1 MATFIKGWNEMST
14 QAVTGVLVDSWA
26 TKSRIRNVVLVL
38 GLTGFTALSAQVA
51 IPLPFTPVPLT
62 LQTFA
67 VLAGAAALG
76 AERAVLAQ
84 VLYIALAVAGTPVLA
99 GGASGREVVV
109 GATGGYLIGFVL
121 ASYVVGRISSKG
133 ASTKSATTALAFVT
147 GSLVIYTLGAPW
159 LAYTTGNTITWAVI
173 NGVVP
178 FLVGDLIKAV
188 AAGAVLP
195 MAWKLTKSK

>member
-1 MATFIKGWNEMST
+1 MST
-14 QAVTGVLVDSWA
+14 QAVTGVIVDSWA
-26 TKSRIRNVVLVL
+26 TQSRVRNAILVM
-38 GLTGFTALSAQVA
+38 GLTGFTALAAQVS

-76 AERAVLAQ
+76 AERAVIAQ
-84 VLYIALAVAGTPVLA
+84 VLYITLAVAGAPVLA
-99 GGASGREVVV
+99 GGASGHEVVV

-121 ASYVVGRISSKG
+121 ASYVVGRISSNG
-133 ASTKSATTALAFVT
+133 ASTKSGKTALAFLA
-147 GSLVIYTLGAPW
+147 GSVLIYALGAPW
-159 LAYTTGNTITWAVI
+159 LAFTTGNTITWAIV

>member
-1 MATFIKGWNEMST
+1 MSA
-14 QAVTGVLVDSWA
+14 QAVTGVLADSWA
-26 TKSRIRNVVLVL
+26 TTSRVRSAILVL
-38 GLTGFTALSAQVA
+38 SLTGFTALSAQIA

-84 VLYIALAVAGTPVLA
+84 VLYITLAVAGAPVLA

-121 ASYVVGRISSKG
+121 ASYVVGRIASNG
-133 ASTKSATTALAFVT
+133 ATTKSATTALAFVA
-147 GSLVIYTLGAPW
+147 GSAVIYTLGAPW
-159 LAYTTGNTITWAVI
+159 LAFATGNTITWAII
-173 NGVVP
+173 NGVAP
-178 FLVGDLIKAV
+178 FVVGDLIKAV

-195 MAWKLTKSK
+195 LAWKFTKSK

>member
-1 MATFIKGWNEMST
+1 MST
-14 QAVTGVLVDSWA
+14 QAVTGVIVDSWA
-26 TKSRIRNVVLVL
+26 TQSRVRNAILVM
-38 GLTGFTALSAQVA
+38 GLTGFTALAAQVS

-76 AERAVLAQ
+76 AERAVIAQ
-84 VLYIALAVAGTPVLA
+84 VLYITLAVAGVPVLA
-99 GGASGREVVV
+99 GGASGHEVVV

-121 ASYVVGRISSKG
+121 ASYVVGRISSNG
-133 ASTKSATTALAFVT
+133 ASTKSGKTALTFLA
-147 GSLVIYTLGAPW
+147 GSVLIYALGAPW
-159 LAYTTGNTITWAVI
+159 LAFTTGNTITWAVV

-195 MAWKLTKSK
+195 LAWKITKSK

>member
-1 MATFIKGWNEMST
+1 MST
-14 QAVTGVLVDSWA
+14 QAVTGVIVDSWA
-26 TKSRIRNVVLVL
+26 TQSRVRNAILVM
-38 GLTGFTALSAQVA
+38 GLTGFTALAAQIS

-76 AERAVLAQ
+76 AERAVIAQ
-84 VLYIALAVAGTPVLA
+84 VLYITLAVAGVPVLA
-99 GGASGREVVV
+99 GGASGHEVVV

-121 ASYVVGRISSKG
+121 ASYVVGRISSNG
-133 ASTKSATTALAFVT
+133 ASTKSGKTALAFLA
-147 GSLVIYTLGAPW
+147 GSVLIYTLGAPW
-159 LAYTTGNTITWAVI
+159 LAFTTGNTITWAIV

-195 MAWKLTKSK
+195 LAWKVTKSK

>member
-1 MATFIKGWNEMST
+1 MST
-14 QAVTGVLVDSWA
+14 QAVTGVIVDSWA
-26 TKSRIRNVVLVL
+26 TQSRVRNAILVM
-38 GLTGFTALSAQVA
+38 GLTGLTALAAQVS

-76 AERAVLAQ
+76 AERAVIAQ
-84 VLYIALAVAGTPVLA
+84 VLYITLAVAGVPVLA
-99 GGASGREVVV
+99 GGASGHEVVV

-121 ASYVVGRISSKG
+121 ASYVVGRISSNG
-133 ASTKSATTALAFVT
+133 ASTKSGKTALAFLA
-147 GSLVIYTLGAPW
+147 GSVLIYTLGAPW
-159 LAYTTGNTITWAVI
+159 LAFTTGNTITWAVV

-195 MAWKLTKSK
+195 LAWKITKSK

>member
-1 MATFIKGWNEMST
+1 MST
-14 QAVTGVLVDSWA
+14 QAVTGVIVDSWA
-26 TKSRIRNVVLVL
+26 TQSRVRNAILVM
-38 GLTGFTALSAQVA
+38 GLTGFTALAAQVA

-76 AERAVLAQ
+76 AERAVIAQ
-84 VLYIALAVAGTPVLA
+84 VLYITLAVAGAPVLA
-99 GGASGREVVV
+99 GGASGHEVVV

-121 ASYVVGRISSKG
+121 ASYVVGRMSSKG
-133 ASTKSATTALAFVT
+133 ASTKSGKTALAFLA
-147 GSLVIYTLGAPW
+147 GSILIYALGAPW
-159 LAYTTGNTITWAVI
+159 LAFTTGNTITWTVV

-195 MAWKLTKSK
+195 LAWKITKSK

>member
-1 MATFIKGWNEMST
+1 MST
-14 QAVTGVLVDSWA
+14 QAVTGVIVDSWA
-26 TKSRIRNVVLVL
+26 TQSRVRNAILVM
-38 GLTGFTALSAQVA
+38 GLTGFTTLAAQVA

-76 AERAVLAQ
+76 AERAVMAQ
-84 VLYIALAVAGTPVLA
+84 VLYIALAVAGVPVLA
-99 GGASGREVVV
+99 GGASGHDVVV

-121 ASYVVGRISSKG
+121 ASYVVGQISSNG
-133 ASTKSATTALAFVT
+133 ASTKSGRTALAFLA
-147 GSLVIYTLGAPW
+147 GSVLIYALGAPW
-159 LAYTTGNTITWAVI
+159 LAFTTGNTITWAIV

-195 MAWKLTKSK
+195 LAWKITKSK

>member
-1 MATFIKGWNEMST
+1 MST

-38 GLTGFTALSAQVA
+38 GLTGFTALAAQVA

-84 VLYIALAVAGTPVLA
+84 VLYIALAVAGAPVLA

-133 ASTKSATTALAFVT
+133 ASTKSATTALAFVL

-159 LAYTTGNTITWAVI
+159 LAYTTGNTITWAII

-195 MAWKLTKSK
+195 MAWKLTKSN

>member
-1 MATFIKGWNEMST
+1 MST

-26 TKSRIRNVVLVL
+26 TQSRVRNAILVM
-38 GLTGFTALSAQVA
+38 GLTGFTALAAQVS

-76 AERAVLAQ
+76 AERAVMAQ
-84 VLYIALAVAGTPVLA
+84 VLYITLAVAGVPVLA
-99 GGASGREVVV
+99 GGASGQEVVV
-109 GATGGYLIGFVL
+109 GATGGYLLGFVL
-121 ASYVVGRISSKG
+121 ASYVVGRISSNG
-133 ASTKSATTALAFVT
+133 ASTKSGKTALAFLA
-147 GSLVIYTLGAPW
+147 GSVLIYALGAPW
-159 LAYTTGNTITWAVI
+159 LAFTTGNTITWAVV
-173 NGVVP
+173 NGVAP

-195 MAWKLTKSK
+195 LAWKITKSK

>member
-1 MATFIKGWNEMST
+1 MST
-14 QAVTGVLVDSWA
+14 QAVTGVIVDSWA
-26 TKSRIRNVVLVL
+26 TQSRVRNAILVM
-38 GLTGFTALSAQVA
+38 GLTGFTALAAQVA

-76 AERAVLAQ
+76 AERAVMAQ
-84 VLYIALAVAGTPVLA
+84 VLYIALAVAGVPVLA
-99 GGASGREVVV
+99 SGASGHEVVV

-121 ASYVVGRISSKG
+121 ASYVVGRISSNG
-133 ASTKSATTALAFVT
+133 ASTKSGKTALAFLA
-147 GSLVIYTLGAPW
+147 GSVLIYALGAPW
-159 LAYTTGNTITWAVI
+159 LAFTTGNTITWAIV

-195 MAWKLTKSK
+195 LAWKITKSK

>member
-1 MATFIKGWNEMST
+1 MST
-14 QAVTGVLVDSWA
+14 QAVTGVIVDSWA
-26 TKSRIRNVVLVL
+26 TQSRVRNAILVM
-38 GLTGFTALSAQVA
+38 GLTGFTALAAQVA

-76 AERAVLAQ
+76 AERAVIAQ
-84 VLYIALAVAGTPVLA
+84 VLYITLAVAGVPVLA
-99 GGASGREVVV
+99 GGASGHEVVI

-121 ASYVVGRISSKG
+121 ASYVVGRMSSKG
-133 ASTKSATTALAFVT
+133 ASTKSGKTALAFLA
-147 GSLVIYTLGAPW
+147 GSVLIYTLGAPW
-159 LAYTTGNTITWAVI
+159 LAFTTGNTITWAVV

-195 MAWKLTKSK
+195 LAWKITKSK

>member
-1 MATFIKGWNEMST
+1 MST

>member
-1 MATFIKGWNEMST
+1 MST
-14 QAVTGVLVDSWA
+14 QAVTGVIVDSWA
-26 TKSRIRNVVLVL
+26 TQSRVRNAILVM
-38 GLTGFTALSAQVA
+38 GLTGFTALAAQVS

-76 AERAVLAQ
+76 AERAVIAQ
-84 VLYIALAVAGTPVLA
+84 VLYITLAVAGVPVLA
-99 GGASGREVVV
+99 GGASGHEVVV

-121 ASYVVGRISSKG
+121 ASYVVGRISSTG
-133 ASTKSATTALAFVT
+133 ASTKSGKTALAFLA
-147 GSLVIYTLGAPW
+147 GSVLIYALGAPW
-159 LAYTTGNTITWAVI
+159 LAFTTGNTITWAVV

-195 MAWKLTKSK
+195 LAWKITKSK

>member
-1 MATFIKGWNEMST
+1 MST
-14 QAVTGVLVDSWA
+14 QAVTGVIVESWA
-26 TKSRIRNVVLVL
+26 TQSRVRNAILVM
-38 GLTGFTALSAQVA
+38 GLTGFTALAAQVS

-76 AERAVLAQ
+76 AERAVIAQ
-84 VLYIALAVAGTPVLA
+84 VLYIALAVAGVPVLA
-99 GGASGREVVV
+99 GGASGHEVAL

-121 ASYVVGRISSKG
+121 ASYVVGWISSNG
-133 ASTKSATTALAFVT
+133 ASTKSGKTALAFLA
-147 GSLVIYTLGAPW
+147 GSVLIYALGAPW
-159 LAYTTGNTITWAVI
+159 LAFTTGNTITWAVV

-195 MAWKLTKSK
+195 LAWKITKSK

>member
-1 MATFIKGWNEMST
+1 MSA
-14 QAVTGVLVDSWA
+14 QAVIGVLADSWA
-26 TKSRIRNVVLVL
+26 TTSRGRNAILVL
-38 GLTGFTALSAQVA
+38 SLTGFTALAAQVA

-84 VLYIALAVAGTPVLA
+84 VLYITLAVAGAPVLA

-121 ASYVVGRISSKG
+121 ASYVVGRI
-133 ASTKSATTALAFVT
+133 ASNGSTTKSATTALAFVA
-147 GSLVIYTLGAPW
+147 GSAVIYTLGAPW
-159 LAYTTGNTITWAVI
+159 LAYTTGNTITWAII
-173 NGVVP
+173 NGVAP
-178 FLVGDLIKAV
+178 FLVGDLIKAI

-195 MAWKLTKSK
+195 LAWKFTKSK

>member
-1 MATFIKGWNEMST
+1 MST
-14 QAVTGVLVDSWA
+14 QAVTGVIVDSWA
-26 TKSRIRNVVLVL
+26 TQSRVRNAILVM
-38 GLTGFTALSAQVA
+38 GLTGFTALAAQVS

-76 AERAVLAQ
+76 AERAVIAQ
-84 VLYIALAVAGTPVLA
+84 VLYITLAVAGVPVLA
-99 GGASGREVVV
+99 GGASGHEVVV

-121 ASYVVGRISSKG
+121 ASYVVGQLSSKG
-133 ASTKSATTALAFVT
+133 ASTKSGRTALAFLA
-147 GSLVIYTLGAPW
+147 GSVLIYALGAPW
-159 LAYTTGNTITWAVI
+159 LAFTTGNTITWAVV

-195 MAWKLTKSK
+195 LAWKITKSK

>member
-1 MATFIKGWNEMST
+1 MST
-14 QAVTGVLVDSWA
+14 QAVTGVIVDSWA
-26 TKSRIRNVVLVL
+26 TQSRVRNAILVM
-38 GLTGFTALSAQVA
+38 GLTGFTALAAQIS

-76 AERAVLAQ
+76 AERAVIAQ
-84 VLYIALAVAGTPVLA
+84 VLYITLAVAGVPVLA
-99 GGASGREVVV
+99 GGASGHEVVV

-121 ASYVVGRISSKG
+121 ASYVVGRISSNG
-133 ASTKSATTALAFVT
+133 ASTKSGKTALAFLA
-147 GSLVIYTLGAPW
+147 GSVLIYALGAPW
-159 LAYTTGNTITWAVI
+159 LAFTTGNTITWAVV

-195 MAWKLTKSK
+195 LAWKITKSK

>member
-1 MATFIKGWNEMST
+1 MST
-14 QAVTGVLVDSWA
+14 QAVTGVIVDSWA
-26 TKSRIRNVVLVL
+26 TQSRVRNAILVM
-38 GLTGFTALSAQVA
+38 GLTGFTALAAQVS

-67 VLAGAAALG
+67 VLVGAAALG
-76 AERAVLAQ
+76 AERAVIAQ
-84 VLYIALAVAGTPVLA
+84 VLYIALAVAGAPVLA
-99 GGASGREVVV
+99 GGASGHEVVV

-121 ASYVVGRISSKG
+121 ASYVVGRISSNG
-133 ASTKSATTALAFVT
+133 ASTKSGKTALAFLA
-147 GSLVIYTLGAPW
+147 GSVLIYALGAPW
-159 LAYTTGNTITWAVI
+159 LAFTTGNTITWAIV

-195 MAWKLTKSK
+195 LAWKITKSK

>member
-1 MATFIKGWNEMST
+1 MST
-14 QAVTGVLVDSWA
+14 QAVSGVIVDSWA
-26 TKSRIRNVVLVL
+26 TQSRVRNAILVM
-38 GLTGFTALSAQVA
+38 GLTGFTALAAQVS

-76 AERAVLAQ
+76 AERAVMAQ
-84 VLYIALAVAGTPVLA
+84 VLYITLAVAGAPVLA
-99 GGASGREVVV
+99 GGASGHEVVV

-121 ASYVVGRISSKG
+121 ASYVVGRMSSKG
-133 ASTKSATTALAFVT
+133 ASTKSGKTALAFLV
-147 GSLVIYTLGAPW
+147 GSVLIYALGAPW
-159 LAYTTGNTITWAVI
+159 LAFTTGNTITWAIV

-195 MAWKLTKSK
+195 LAWKITKSK

>member
-1 MATFIKGWNEMST
+1 MST
-14 QAVTGVLVDSWA
+14 QAVTGVIVDSWA
-26 TKSRIRNVVLVL
+26 TQSRVRNAILVM
-38 GLTGFTALSAQVA
+38 GLTGFTALAAQVS

-76 AERAVLAQ
+76 AERAVIAQ
-84 VLYIALAVAGTPVLA
+84 VLYIALAVAGVPVLA
-99 GGASGREVVV
+99 GGASGHEVVV
-109 GATGGYLIGFVL
+109 GATGGYLIGFFL
-121 ASYVVGRISSKG
+121 ASYVVGRISSNG
-133 ASTKSATTALAFVT
+133 ASTKSGKTALAFLA
-147 GSLVIYTLGAPW
+147 GSVLIYALGAPW
-159 LAYTTGNTITWAVI
+159 LAFTTGNTITWAIV

-195 MAWKLTKSK
+195 LAWKITKSK

>member
-1 MATFIKGWNEMST
+1 MST
-14 QAVTGVLVDSWA
+14 QAVTGVIVDSWA
-26 TKSRIRNVVLVL
+26 TQSRVRNAILVM
-38 GLTGFTALSAQVA
+38 GLTGFTALAAQVA

-76 AERAVLAQ
+76 AERAVIAH
-84 VLYIALAVAGTPVLA
+84 VLYIALAVAGVPVLA
-99 GGASGREVVV
+99 GGASGHEVVV

-121 ASYVVGRISSKG
+121 ASYVVGRISSNG
-133 ASTKSATTALAFVT
+133 ASTKSGKTALAFLA
-147 GSLVIYTLGAPW
+147 GSVLIYALGAPW
-159 LAYTTGNTITWAVI
+159 LAFTTGNTITWAIV

-195 MAWKLTKSK
+195 LAWKITKSK

>member
-1 MATFIKGWNEMST
+1 MST
-14 QAVTGVLVDSWA
+14 QAVTGVIVDSWA
-26 TKSRIRNVVLVL
+26 TQSRVRNAILVM
-38 GLTGFTALSAQVA
+38 GLTGFTALAAQVS

-76 AERAVLAQ
+76 AERAVIAQ
-84 VLYIALAVAGTPVLA
+84 VLYIALAVAGVPVLA
-99 GGASGREVVV
+99 GGASGHEVVV

-121 ASYVVGRISSKG
+121 ASYVVGRISSNG
-133 ASTKSATTALAFVT
+133 ASTKSGKTALAFLA
-147 GSLVIYTLGAPW
+147 GSVLIYALGAPW
-159 LAYTTGNTITWAVI
+159 LAFTTGNTITWAIV

-195 MAWKLTKSK
+195 LAWKITKSK

>member
-1 MATFIKGWNEMST
+1 MSAI
-14 QAVTGVLVDSWA
+14 AVSGVVVDSWA
-26 TKSRIRNVVLVL
+26 AKSRVRNAALVV
-38 GLTGFTALSAQVA
+38 GLTALTALSAYIS

-76 AERAVLAQ
+76 AERAVIAQ
-84 VLYIALAVAGTPVLA
+84 VLYITLAAAGAPVLA
-99 GGASGREVVV
+99 GGAGGRDEVI
-109 GATGGYLIGFVL
+109 GATGGYLLGFVI
-121 ASYVVGRISSKG
+121 ASYVVGKISAAG
-133 ASTKSATTALAFVT
+133 ASTKISTTALAYVA

-159 LAYTTGNTITWAVI
+159 LAFVTENTMTWAMA

-178 FLVGDLIKAV
+178 FLIGDAIKAV

-195 MAWKLTKSK
+195 LAWKLTKTKPNDLL

>member
-1 MATFIKGWNEMST
+1 MST

-26 TKSRIRNVVLVL
+26 TQSRVRNAILVM
-38 GLTGFTALSAQVA
+38 GLTGFTALAAQVS

-76 AERAVLAQ
+76 AERAVMAQ
-84 VLYIALAVAGTPVLA
+84 VLYITLAVAGVPVLA
-99 GGASGREVVV
+99 GGASGQEVVV
-109 GATGGYLIGFVL
+109 GATGGYLLGFVL
-121 ASYVVGRISSKG
+121 ASYVVGRISSNG
-133 ASTKSATTALAFVT
+133 ASTKSGKTALAFLA
-147 GSLVIYTLGAPW
+147 GSVLIYALGAPW
-159 LAYTTGNTITWAVI
+159 LAFTTGNTITWAIV
-173 NGVVP
+173 NGVAP

-195 MAWKLTKSK
+195 LAWKITKSK

>member
-1 MATFIKGWNEMST
+1 MST
-14 QAVTGVLVDSWA
+14 QAVTGVVVDSWA
-26 TKSRIRNVVLVL
+26 MKSRVRNAVLVL
-38 GLTGFTALSAQVA
+38 GLTGFTALAAQIA

-84 VLYIALAVAGTPVLA
+84 VLYLTLAVAGAPVLA
-99 GGASGREVVV
+99 GGASGHEVVV

-133 ASTKSATTALAFVT
+133 ASTKSGTTALAFLT
-147 GSLVIYTLGAPW
+147 GSVLIYALGAPW
-159 LAYTTGNTITWAVI
+159 LAFTTGNTITWAVV

-195 MAWKLTKSK
+195 LAWKLTKSK

>member
-1 MATFIKGWNEMST
+1 MST

-38 GLTGFTALSAQVA
+38 GLTGFTALAAQVA

-76 AERAVLAQ
+76 AERAVLAR
-84 VLYIALAVAGTPVLA
+84 VLYIALAVAGAPVLA

-133 ASTKSATTALAFVT
+133 ASTKSATTALAFVL

-159 LAYTTGNTITWAVI
+159 LAYTTDNTITWAII

>member
-1 MATFIKGWNEMST
+1 MST
-14 QAVTGVLVDSWA
+14 QAVTGVIVDSWA
-26 TKSRIRNVVLVL
+26 TQSRVRNAILVM
-38 GLTGFTALSAQVA
+38 GLTGFTAIAAQVA

-76 AERAVLAQ
+76 AERAVIAQ
-84 VLYIALAVAGTPVLA
+84 VLYITLAVAGAPVLA
-99 GGASGREVVV
+99 GGASGHEVVV

-121 ASYVVGRISSKG
+121 ASYVVGRISSNG
-133 ASTKSATTALAFVT
+133 ASTKSGKTALAFLA
-147 GSLVIYTLGAPW
+147 GSVLIYALGAPW
-159 LAYTTGNTITWAVI
+159 LAFTTENTITWAIV

-195 MAWKLTKSK
+195 LAWKITKSK

>member
-1 MATFIKGWNEMST
+1 MST
-14 QAVTGVLVDSWA
+14 QAVTGVIVDSWA
-26 TKSRIRNVVLVL
+26 TQSRVRNAILVM
-38 GLTGFTALSAQVA
+38 GLTGFTALAAQVS

-76 AERAVLAQ
+76 AERAVIAQ
-84 VLYIALAVAGTPVLA
+84 VLYITLAVAGVPVLA
-99 GGASGREVVV
+99 GGASGHEVVV

-121 ASYVVGRISSKG
+121 ASYVVGRISSNG
-133 ASTKSATTALAFVT
+133 ASTKSGKTALAFLA
-147 GSLVIYTLGAPW
+147 GSVLIYALGAPW
-159 LAYTTGNTITWAVI
+159 LAFTTGNTITWAIV

-195 MAWKLTKSK
+195 LAWKITKSK

>member
-1 MATFIKGWNEMST
+1 MST
-14 QAVTGVLVDSWA
+14 QAVSGVIVDSWA
-26 TKSRIRNVVLVL
+26 TQSRVRNAILVM
-38 GLTGFTALSAQVA
+38 GLTGFTALAAQVA

-76 AERAVLAQ
+76 AERAVIAQ
-84 VLYIALAVAGTPVLA
+84 VLYITLAVAGAPVLA
-99 GGASGREVVV
+99 GGASGHEVVV

-121 ASYVVGRISSKG
+121 ASYVVGRMSSKG
-133 ASTKSATTALAFVT
+133 ASTKSGKTALAFLA
-147 GSLVIYTLGAPW
+147 GSVLIYTLGAPW
-159 LAYTTGNTITWAVI
+159 LAFTTGNTITWAIV

-195 MAWKLTKSK
+195 LAWKITKSK

>member
-1 MATFIKGWNEMST
+1 MST
-14 QAVTGVLVDSWA
+14 QAVTGVIVDSWA
-26 TKSRIRNVVLVL
+26 TQSRVRNAILVM
-38 GLTGFTALSAQVA
+38 GLTGFTALAAQVS

-76 AERAVLAQ
+76 AERAVIAQ
-84 VLYIALAVAGTPVLA
+84 VLYITLAVAGVPVLA
-99 GGASGREVVV
+99 GGASGHEVVV

-133 ASTKSATTALAFVT
+133 ASTKSDKTALAFLA
-147 GSLVIYTLGAPW
+147 GSVLIYALGAPW
-159 LAYTTGNTITWAVI
+159 LAFTTGNTITWAIV

-195 MAWKLTKSK
+195 LAWKITKSK

>member
-1 MATFIKGWNEMST
+1 MST
-14 QAVTGVLVDSWA
+14 QAVTGVIVDSWA
-26 TKSRIRNVVLVL
+26 TQSRVRNAILVM
-38 GLTGFTALSAQVA
+38 GLTGFTALAAQVS

-76 AERAVLAQ
+76 AERAVIAQ
-84 VLYIALAVAGTPVLA
+84 VLYITLAVAGVPVLA
-99 GGASGREVVV
+99 GGASGHEVVV

-121 ASYVVGRISSKG
+121 ASYVVGRISSNG
-133 ASTKSATTALAFVT
+133 ASTKSGKTALAFLA
-147 GSLVIYTLGAPW
+147 GSVLIYALGAPW
-159 LAYTTGNTITWAVI
+159 LAFTTGNTITWAIV

-195 MAWKLTKSK
+195 LAWKITKSN

>member
-1 MATFIKGWNEMST
+1 MST
-14 QAVTGVLVDSWA
+14 QAVTGVIVDSWA
-26 TKSRIRNVVLVL
+26 TQSRVRNAILVM
-38 GLTGFTALSAQVA
+38 GLTGFTALAAQVS

-76 AERAVLAQ
+76 AERAVIAQ
-84 VLYIALAVAGTPVLA
+84 VLYIALAVAGVPVLA
-99 GGASGREVVV
+99 GGASGHAVVV

-121 ASYVVGRISSKG
+121 ASYVVGRISSNG
-133 ASTKSATTALAFVT
+133 ASTKSGKTALAFLA
-147 GSLVIYTLGAPW
+147 GSVLIYALGAPW
-159 LAYTTGNTITWAVI
+159 LAFTTGNTITWAIV

-195 MAWKLTKSK
+195 LAWKITKSK

>member
-1 MATFIKGWNEMST
+1 MST
-14 QAVTGVLVDSWA
+14 QAVTGVIVDSWA
-26 TKSRIRNVVLVL
+26 TQSRVRNAILVL
-38 GLTGFTALSAQVA
+38 GLTGFTALAAQVS

-76 AERAVLAQ
+76 AERAAIAQ
-84 VLYIALAVAGTPVLA
+84 VLYIALAVAGVPVLA
-99 GGASGREVVV
+99 GGASGHEVVV

-121 ASYVVGRISSKG
+121 ASYVVGRISSNG
-133 ASTKSATTALAFVT
+133 ASTKSGKTALAFLV
-147 GSLVIYTLGAPW
+147 GSVLIYALGAPW
-159 LAYTTGNTITWAVI
+159 LAFTTGNTITWAIV

-195 MAWKLTKSK
+195 LAWKMTKSN

>member
-1 MATFIKGWNEMST
+1 MST
-14 QAVTGVLVDSWA
+14 QAVTGVIVDSWA
-26 TKSRIRNVVLVL
+26 TQSRVRNAILVM
-38 GLTGFTALSAQVA
+38 GLTGFTALAAQVS

-76 AERAVLAQ
+76 AERAVIAQ
-84 VLYIALAVAGTPVLA
+84 VLYITLAVAGVPVLA
-99 GGASGREVVV
+99 GGASGHEVVV

-121 ASYVVGRISSKG
+121 ASYVVGRISSNG
-133 ASTKSATTALAFVT
+133 ASTKSGKTALAFLA
-147 GSLVIYTLGAPW
+147 GSVLIYTLGAPW
-159 LAYTTGNTITWAVI
+159 LAFTTGNTITWAIV

-195 MAWKLTKSK
+195 LAWKITKSK